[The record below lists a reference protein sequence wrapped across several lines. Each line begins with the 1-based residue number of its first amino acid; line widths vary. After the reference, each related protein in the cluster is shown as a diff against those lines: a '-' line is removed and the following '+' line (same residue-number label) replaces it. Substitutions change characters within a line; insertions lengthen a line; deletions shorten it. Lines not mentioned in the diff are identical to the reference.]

1 MELFPEVD
9 SDVSIFSDA
18 SNSDCGSVFSDE
30 PTTSELLEHMSFS
43 EEDEIDD
50 AKEEEQAD
58 FAVDEITAPLEL
70 IEEKSTRTTS
80 SRKTSTPIRENQSPP
95 KKARFVRRTV
105 DGSTNSLPKKT
116 NAEVEPVAEFKLR
129 ASSLRSF
136 RASAEKENAQEGAPA
151 PRQRSATELKSYSQV
166 LSPNRFE
173 NRKKIFDNAAATNE
187 ISRKRAFA
195 NRNKIEPPHFNQS
208 KMEMIKNKF
217 EERANGGAGC
227 NQFEM
232 TLVEEDRE
240 EQKRRHQENMMK
252 FERIFN

>member
-70 IEEKSTRTTS
+70 IEEKSTRTS
-80 SRKTSTPIRENQSPP
+80 STPIRENQSPP
-95 KKARFVRRTV
+95 KKVVARFFRRTV
-105 DGSTNSLPKKT
+105 DGSTNSLPKKK
-116 NAEVEPVAEFKLR
+116 NAEVEPVAGFKLR

-136 RASAEKENAQEGAPA
+136 RASAEKENAQEGAPAPA